1 MYFDAYIRPYDV
13 LYNALS
19 GLCDGYFVFIFII
32 GLHPMLGYIALSG
45 LILFSLI
52 MFNTPHCHRSY
63 KSVKFA
69 ILN

>member
-32 GLHPMLGYIALSG
+32 VTCPEIGLHQL
-45 LILFSLI
+45 
-52 MFNTPHCHRSY
+52 
-63 KSVKFA
+63 
-69 ILN
+69 